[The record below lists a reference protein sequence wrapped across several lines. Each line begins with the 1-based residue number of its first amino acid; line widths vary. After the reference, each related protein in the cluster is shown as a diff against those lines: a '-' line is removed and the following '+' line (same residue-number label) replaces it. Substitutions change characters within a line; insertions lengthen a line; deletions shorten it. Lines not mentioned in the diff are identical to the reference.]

1 MKMTFYSALMTLFLV
16 MDPLGNIPIYLSV
29 LKPYEANKQRR
40 IIVREMIFAFII
52 LSLFLFCGHYI
63 MRELNISAPALSI
76 AGGIV
81 LFLIAINMIFPGLG
95 SLSGGDSK
103 TEPFI
108 VPLAV
113 PMTAGP
119 SAIAVVMLFASQDP
133 ANILSW
139 FAAVS
144 VACLVFTLLMLMA
157 PWLMKLLKER
167 GLIAIERLMGML
179 LTVMAVQM
187 FLQGVVDFVH
197 HHS

>member
-1 MKMTFYSALMTLFLV
+1 MQMTFYSALITLFLV
-16 MDPLGNIPIYLSV
+16 MDPLGNIPVFLSV

-40 IIVREMIFAFII
+40 IILREMAIAFVI
-52 LSLFLFCGHYI
+52 LSLFLFFGRYI
-63 MRELNISAPALSI
+63 MQELQISSPALSM

-95 SLSGGDSK
+95 HLSGGDSK

-133 ANILSW
+133 RHILFW
-139 FAAVS
+139 FLAVL

-157 PWLMKLLKER
+157 PWLMRLLKER
-167 GLIAIERLMGML
+167 GLIATERLMGML

-187 FLQGVVDFVH
+187 FLQGVTTFMRQ
-197 HHS
+197 